1 MQEVS
6 GLMTEEDLDYCAKQ
20 FGLDVNMVRGMRDKD
35 WMQFFD
41 CTKEDLPFFLID
53 ESRWDDVEYEIDALF
68 LADEMDD
75 FFSDPDAPTDEE
87 LDLWDSTFAR
97 TWASNT
103 SLATGVVPMT
113 KSRQAKTKAAPKK
126 ISHYYVIVR

>member
-1 MQEVS
+1 
-6 GLMTEEDLDYCAKQ
+6 MTEEDFVYCAGQ

-41 CTKEDLPFFLID
+41 CTREDLPYFLID
-53 ESRWDDVEYEIDALF
+53 ESRWGEAEDFELLF

-97 TWASNT
+97 TWSSNT
-103 SLATGVVPMT
+103 SLATGVVPAT
-113 KSRQAKTKAAPKK
+113 KPKQVKAKVEPKK